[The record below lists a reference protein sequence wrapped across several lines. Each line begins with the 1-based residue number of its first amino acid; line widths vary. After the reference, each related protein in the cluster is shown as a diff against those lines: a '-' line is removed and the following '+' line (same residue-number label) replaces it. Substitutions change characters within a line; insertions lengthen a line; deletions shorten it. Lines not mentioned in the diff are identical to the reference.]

1 MRHISIDLSSD
12 NYLERP
18 QIFGGYAGEH
28 NETILQV
35 KLPKRMIDI
44 ECSGYRFDFQTSE
57 DNKISSPLIPVSK
70 LNNGILSFNLTE
82 QLTIGGKLLFKV
94 VAILSSENT
103 VSLISKTNTVILHI
117 EDSLEGNVHFFD
129 PNGHK
134 DMLQQ
139 MVEELIKENS
149 AGKKTSLGGEIF
161 NDYENNQANTLYSH
175 AEGYNTLAGAKVF
188 WASEGSVENKTYTL
202 DSVEGIEVGDYYSY
216 KCVPNEEAG
225 ITYNG
230 TFDFWGTITG
240 INGNI
245 VTVSD
250 FVRGQNNAFQSGYF
264 WIPRKPTIGT
274 IIPELELWQHTEG
287 SNTRAIMGAG
297 HAEGTNTVASGRW
310 SHSEGKGTI
319 AGYGSHAEGRGTEA
333 RGLDSHSEGF
343 HTVAQDEGAHA
354 EGDHTVAKGNGA
366 HVEGIGKT
374 SNVADEFAGGMRPD
388 ETYGALA
395 TAAHSEGYQT
405 KATATA
411 AHSEG
416 KTTIASGNDS
426 HAEGAATRAEGHHSH
441 SEGSDTQATAD
452 NSHAEG
458 GITEANGSNSHAEGL
473 RSVTSG
479 GASHAEGSNTQS
491 QGARAHTEGDATYAS
506 GYASHAEGGGSSNQ
520 YAIDKQSTYGAF
532 GDYSHSEGLRTTAIG
547 KASHTEGENTQ
558 AVTQN
563 SHAEG
568 YNTIAKGYASHA
580 EGEQTTTESSHA
592 HAEGFNTEA
601 KEDSAH
607 AEGYATH
614 AYGIGAHSEGYGSVA
629 EAQGA
634 HAEGINTIAPIEGSH
649 AQGKYN
655 KITKDILT
663 NVPLDG
669 VIRTEAINDISKT
682 DIGVTWNLNTTSGA
696 NHYCFSYSE
705 FSVGKTYKL
714 KFTLDVSNAATTDLN
729 FFAWEDLSKI
739 NSSGNRVELAVNK
752 RISLVKGKNTIY
764 ITVTL
769 RTYPYLAMRF
779 YNSSAVDATVTLTKL
794 EIVDEEIDENI
805 ISSIGNGFDEDNRS
819 NAFTVYKDG
828 HAEVGK
834 MGNGDLSVATKKYVD
849 NNVKAINNTFAN
861 ALKGSKNGSTILID
875 DISPITH
882 KLSVKLSGN
891 AIGDEY
897 ITYAEGYTTSGVD
910 FEFEQ
915 LPDTILKTSPIN
927 SSERYNEFSLI
938 HADGNYTFLISV
950 GELVGYEGD
959 VYYTK
964 IVLGDKPHVYYYSD
978 SNYTTLIGSWFSNY
992 SKSSP
997 IVGIR
1002 FNASQIVYY
1011 TAQTKYIPLTSV
1023 KVIAKNNN
1031 GETVAEYTPNADGTV
1046 DGVKSLYPTTI
1057 LSTDT
1062 DGVTI
1067 ECEYNRDIN
1076 KSSGIEVDLTEYV
1089 KHTDINQS
1097 YDPTSKNAQSGI
1109 AVAEALRTLDKKYE
1123 LIETITLTEA
1133 VQQIS
1138 RTSEPD
1144 GRAYNF
1150 KKLAIDYQS
1159 TESMSRV
1166 RVRGNYK
1173 YGNTIDGFNF
1183 YINATQAMGYV
1194 EIDATDI
1201 IKFYGAG
1208 GGATGYTTSWVTTGN
1223 FARIQKADGIT
1234 SLIIEGTQF
1243 LYDGTVI
1250 NIYGVRA

>member
-1 MRHISIDLSSD
+1 MEPKKIRGVSIPRHDTAINWSKAINFTPKRGELIVFDADTEGTVYDITTVSINGVTYPVEPSTKI
-12 NYLERP
+12 RFK
-18 QIFGGYAGEH
+18 FGDGVSNVNVLPFVKGAGERTP
-28 NETILQV
+28 E
-35 KLPKRMIDI
+35 
-44 ECSGYRFDFQTSE
+44 
-57 DNKISSPLIPVSK
+57 
-70 LNNGILSFNLTE
+70 
-82 QLTIGGKLLFKV
+82 
-94 VAILSSENT
+94 
-103 VSLISKTNTVILHI
+103 
-117 EDSLEGNVHFFD
+117 
-129 PNGHK
+129 
-134 DMLQQ
+134 
-139 MVEELIKENS
+139 
-149 AGKKTSLGGEIF
+149 GGEIF

-216 KCVPNEEAG
+216 KCVPNKEAG

-230 TFDFWGTITG
+230 TFDFCGTITA
-240 INGNI
+240 INGN
-245 VTVSD
+245 TVSVSI
-250 FVRGQNNAFQSGYF
+250 FITGQNSAFQSGYF

-274 IIPELELWQHTEG
+274 IIPESELWQHTEG
-287 SNTRAIMGAG
+287 LNTRAIMGAG
-297 HAEGTNTVASGRW
+297 HAEGNDTVASGRW
-310 SHSEGKGTI
+310 SHAEGKGTI

-354 EGDHTVAKGNGA
+354 EGDHTVAKGKGA
-366 HVEGIGKT
+366 HAEGIGKT

-395 TAAHSEGYQT
+395 NGAHAEGYQT

-411 AHSEG
+411 AHAEG
-416 KTTIASGNDS
+416 NSTTASGSDS
-426 HAEGAATRAEGHHSH
+426 HAEGYKAIASGSNSH
-441 SEGSDTQATAD
+441 SEGSDTQATAE
-452 NSHAEG
+452 NAHAEG

-506 GYASHAEGGGSSNQ
+506 GYASHAEGGGTYNQ
-520 YAIDKQSTYGAF
+520 LQANKQSTYGAF
-532 GDYSHSEGLRTTAIG
+532 GDYSHSEGLLTKATG

-558 AVTQN
+558 AVAQN

-580 EGEQTTTESSHA
+580 EGEQTTTKSSHA

-655 KITKDILT
+655 KITKDILAKIS
-663 NVPLDG
+663 LDG
-669 VIRTEAINDISKT
+669 VIRAEATNDISKT
-682 DIGVTWNLNTTSGA
+682 DIGVTWNLNTTSGVS
-696 NHYCFSYSE
+696 HYCFSYSE
-705 FSVGKTYKL
+705 FMINSKYKL
-714 KFTLDVSNAATTDLN
+714 KLTLDVSNAATTDLN
-729 FFAWEDLSKI
+729 FYAWEDLSKI
-739 NSSGNRVELAVNK
+739 NSSGNRVDLNVNK
-752 RISLVKGKNTIY
+752 RISLVKGENVIY
-764 ITVTL
+764 TTVTL
-769 RTYPYLAMRF
+769 QGYSYLAMRF
-779 YNSSAVDATVTLTKL
+779 YNDPVVDATVTLTKL
-794 EIVDEEIDENI
+794 EIVVDEVIDDTI

-834 MGNGDLSVATKKYVD
+834 MSDTGLSVVTKDYVD
-849 NNVKAINNTFAN
+849 NANNNFAN
-861 ALKGSKNGSTILID
+861 ALKGSKNGSTIIID

-882 KLSVKLSGN
+882 KLSVKLSN
-891 AIGDEY
+891 NEY

-910 FEFEQ
+910 FEFKQ

-927 SSERYNEFSLI
+927 SSEQYNNFDLI
-938 HADGNYTFLISV
+938 HADGNYTFLISL
-950 GELVGYEGD
+950 GEIGRYEGD

-964 IVLGDKPHVYYYSD
+964 IVLGDDKAYVYYYSD
-978 SNYTTLIGSWFSNY
+978 SNYTTLIRSSFWNY
-992 SKSSP
+992 PTSSP

-1002 FNASQIVYY
+1002 FNGSQTVYY

-1023 KVIAKNNN
+1023 KVIVKNNN

-1046 DGVKSLYPTTI
+1046 DGVKSLYPTTVI
-1057 LSTDT
+1057 TTDT
-1062 DGVTI
+1062 DSVTI

-1089 KHTDINQS
+1089 KHTDINQTF
-1097 YDPTSKNAQSGI
+1097 DPTSKNAQSGK
-1109 AVAEALRTLDKKYE
+1109 AVAEAVSGKQNTLVSGTNIKTINGNSILGSGNITIEGGSGSSITIDQTFDPDSENAQSGKAVAEYVDKAFAE
-1123 LIETITLTEA
+1123 LQPKVLYGTEA
-1133 VQQIS
+1133 PSSNIGV
-1138 RTSEPD
+1138 D
-1144 GRAYNF
+1144 GD
-1150 KKLAIDYQS
+1150 I
-1159 TESMSRV
+1159 
-1166 RVRGNYK
+1166 
-1173 YGNTIDGFNF
+1173 
-1183 YINATQAMGYV
+1183 YIQ
-1194 EIDATDI
+1194 
-1201 IKFYGAG
+1201 
-1208 GGATGYTTSWVTTGN
+1208 
-1223 FARIQKADGIT
+1223 
-1234 SLIIEGTQF
+1234 IIE
-1243 LYDGTVI
+1243 
-1250 NIYGVRA
+1250 